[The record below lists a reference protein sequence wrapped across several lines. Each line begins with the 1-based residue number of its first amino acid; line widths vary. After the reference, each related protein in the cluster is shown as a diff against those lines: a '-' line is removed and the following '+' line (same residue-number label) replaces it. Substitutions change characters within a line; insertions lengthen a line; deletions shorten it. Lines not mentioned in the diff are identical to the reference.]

1 MAHLWIV
8 PARVEGTWRVT
19 DSIGTDVTVRLTQSF
34 QNVGGEVVAG
44 AKKQTLVGASLRGNE
59 LKFSFNDDKGATRTF
74 AGTVSGGTLKGLL
87 RSGSAHIEATGK
99 AEGAIR
105 TGAWSQMAPGCQ
117 KFYGG

>member
-1 MAHLWIV
+1 MLFRS
-8 PARVEGTWRVT
+8 RVEGTWRIT

-34 QNVGGEVVAG
+34 QNVGGEVTAG
-44 AKKQTLVGASLRGNE
+44 AKKQTLVGASLRGSD

-74 AGTVSGGTLKGLL
+74 AGTVSGGSLKGLL
-87 RSGSAHIEATGK
+87 RNGSAQVDATGK
-99 AEGAIR
+99 SVGEIR